1 MAANRKLPFGYEMVS
16 GVIVIYAAEADTVR
30 WIYRQYIA
38 GDSYERLTQELQ
50 AKPIPYLSG
59 KPWNKNMVARILAD
73 ERYTGTEKFPQVL
86 DPELYREARKTVPSR
101 APVRKK
107 SENAEVIQTLAVC
120 GVCGAKVFRAPNQ
133 HGKERWYCPGCK
145 GISTKATD
153 RRLEQDTAG
162 LLKWLSR
169 SQGRIVQEMEP
180 DRAVPE
186 SIFEQETAFRELLSA
201 PGFDEKLARQM
212 VFDLAAARFAALSG
226 QHYETMRI
234 RYLLEQSTVD
244 TKVPTLLRQIASA
257 VLIHPDGSVSLKLK
271 NGQIINGSDKNHE
284 TESEKH
290 TGKSG

>member
-1 MAANRKLPFGYEMVS
+1 MAANRKLPFGYEMRS
-16 GVIVIYAAEADTVR
+16 GAIVICAAEADAVR

-38 GDSYERLTQELQ
+38 GDSYERLTRELQ

-73 ERYTGTEKFPQVL
+73 KRYMGTEKFPQVIA
-86 DPELYREARKTVPSR
+86 PELYREARGTVPSR

-107 SENAEVIQTLAVC
+107 SENAEAIQTLAVC
-120 GVCGAKVFRAPNQ
+120 GVCGAIVCRDPNQ

-153 RRLEQDTAG
+153 RRLGQGTAN
-162 LLKWLSR
+162 LLKLLLR
-169 SQGRIVQEMEP
+169 SPGRIVQEPEL
-180 DRAVPE
+180 DRAEAE
-186 SIFEQETAFRELLSA
+186 SVIEQETAFRELLNT

-212 VFDLAAARFAALSG
+212 VFDLAAARFAVLSG

-234 RYLLEQSTVD
+234 RYLLEQSTAD
-244 TKVPTLLRQIASA
+244 TEIPALLRQIASA

-271 NGQIINGSDKNHE
+271 NGQVIHE
-284 TESEKH
+284 E
-290 TGKSG
+290 